1 MPHTES
7 KLTLQQLHDELMQMY
22 NKCPDDENCPF
33 CAADRQAEAHE
44 RGDYSADSQWSD
56 EDKQNWA
63 TDCRERARDMNRR

>member
-7 KLTLQQLHDELMQMY
+7 KLTLQQLHDELMQLY
-22 NKCPDDENCPF
+22 GKCPDDDDCPF

-44 RGDYSADSQWSD
+44 RGDYSSDSQWSE

-63 TDCRERARDMNRR
+63 TDCRERARDMNRS

>member
-7 KLTLQQLHDELMQMY
+7 KLTLRQLHNQLMDSWGV
-22 NKCPDDENCPF
+22 CPDGLNCPF
-33 CAADRQAEAHE
+33 CTANRQAEARE

-63 TDCRERARDMNRR
+63 TDCRERAKDINRS